1 MTRRRGG
8 WGGRRRGAGRKPIV
22 QDPVR
27 LGIDHER
34 EDVEALKALA
44 KRRGLSVAE
53 IVRRAV
59 RAYLQRHWEK

>member
-22 QDPVR
+22 KDPVR

-34 EDVEALKALA
+34 EDVEALRVLA

-53 IVRRAV
+53 IVRKAV
-59 RAYLQRHWEK
+59 KAYLRGHRER